1 VKVLDS
7 DTCIGILRGHTEVL
21 ERSARELDELTTTW
35 VTASELFYGAA
46 KSTKPE
52 ANAALVVRF
61 LHTLPVLTPDLASA
75 RLFGEAGCGPDR
87 GVGRRSRS
95 ALCRCTPVI
104 RSGSGGYA
112 LRSPC
117 TPAPAS
123 ARSARCPLKGPRRAR
138 RTSPS

>member
-1 VKVLDS
+1 MKVLDS

-75 RLFGEAGCGPDR
+75 RLFGEVKARLAKAGQIVADADLFIASIALSQGATLVT
-87 GVGRRSRS
+87 GNRRHYERIPGIV
-95 ALCRCTPVI
+95 LEDW
-104 RSGSGGYA
+104 
-112 LRSPC
+112 LR
-117 TPAPAS
+117 A
-123 ARSARCPLKGPRRAR
+123 
-138 RTSPS
+138 